1 MALRRCAT
9 LRSNAQRYP
18 DLSVFRVAAL
28 RVTLVTQRA
37 TQHITPKKSKNH
49 V

>member
-1 MALRRCAT
+1 MALRRCVA
-9 LRSNAQRYP
+9 LRSNAQRDP

-37 TQHITPKKSKNH
+37 TQHITPRNAIFH